1 MEKERKQ
8 KILDALALIKDICKE
23 LECDKCPFRI
33 NDAVL
38 LAVCRHNGLLINRR
52 KQYGERLRNRRIDV

>member
-33 NDAVL
+33 NDCCAVSRVPAQWSL
-38 LAVCRHNGLLINRR
+38 NQPPEAIWRAF
-52 KQYGERLRNRRIDV
+52 KE

>member
-8 KILDALALIKDICKE
+8 QILDALALIKDICKE

-33 NDAVL
+33 NDCCAVRCVIPAQWSL
-38 LAVCRHNGLLINRR
+38 NQPPEAIWRAF
-52 KQYGERLRNRRIDV
+52 KE

>member
-23 LECDKCPFRI
+23 SGCDECPFRI
-33 NDAVL
+33 NDCCAV
-38 LAVCRHNGLLINRR
+38 RR
-52 KQYGERLRNRRIDV
+52 VMPSQWSLNQPPEAIWRAFKK